1 MLGGLLTEQGTV
13 LSVLCATLYS
23 DILKIRLPLKISFSK
38 KGRGILNKNI
48 KKDKYSCYVNR
59 SKHCQCNFSVCISR

>member
-48 KKDKYSCYVNR
+48 KKEKYS
-59 SKHCQCNFSVCISR
+59 